1 LYCVGCCWALMAL
14 LFVGGVMNPVWIA
27 ALAAFVK
34 LVPGPWLS
42 WCLGV
47 LLIVWAVSLMVL

>member
-1 LYCVGCCWALMAL
+1 MAL

-27 ALAAFVK
+27 TLAAFVLAEK

-47 LLIVWAVSLMVL
+47 LLIVWAVSLLVQ